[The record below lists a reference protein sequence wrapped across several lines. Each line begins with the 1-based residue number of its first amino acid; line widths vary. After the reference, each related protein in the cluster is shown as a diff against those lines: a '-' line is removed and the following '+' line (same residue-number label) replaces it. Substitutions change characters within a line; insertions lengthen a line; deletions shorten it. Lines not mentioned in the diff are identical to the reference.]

1 MVNTMVKLNLLLKE
15 FADQHH
21 LDEPIPNEKSIYHL
35 TIDDMEVACFEKL
48 GKGYFY
54 SELMTLS
61 VQKNTMPTVLKNLMN
76 HSLAR
81 IKSQTCGLGLDA
93 DNNLILFERFDMD
106 VMNLYD
112 FSDLLERFVNALEEY
127 RHFVVAEPTDHPA
140 TNTMIITP

>member
-1 MVNTMVKLNLLLKE
+1 MVKLELLLRE

-21 LDEPIPNEKSIYHL
+21 LEQPIADQKSIYRL

-54 SELMTLS
+54 SKLTTIAA
-61 VQKNTMPTVLKNLMN
+61 QQNAMPVVLKNLMN
-76 HSLAR
+76 HSLVR

-106 VMNLYD
+106 AMNLFD
-112 FSDLLERFVNALEEY
+112 FSAALEKFVNALEEY
-127 RHFVVAEPTDHPA
+127 QHFIVPESTYQPS
-140 TNTMIITP
+140 TNRIIITP

>member
-1 MVNTMVKLNLLLKE
+1 MVKLKLLLKE

-21 LDEPIPNEKSIYHL
+21 LEQPIADQKNIYRL
-35 TIDDMEVACFEKL
+35 IIDDMEVACFEKL

-54 SELMTLS
+54 SKLTTIAA
-61 VQKNTMPTVLKNLMN
+61 QQNAMPVVLKNLMN
-76 HSLAR
+76 HSLVR
-81 IKSQTCGLGLDA
+81 IKSQSCGLGLDA